1 LKLIPAR
8 RCSLLEV
15 KNVIVRYDTATILD
29 EASLKVEKGE
39 LVGLVGPN
47 GAGKT
52 TLLRAIAGLIN
63 WDREVLRGTRKSEVT
78 FEGSVEFEGERID
91 KLSAFE
97 IAKKGVQLCP
107 QMGRPFVEM
116 TVKENLFV
124 GAYLCKDKKEVN
136 ESLARVYELFPRLE
150 ERKSQLAGTL
160 SGGERQM
167 LAVGRSLMRRP
178 KLMLVDE
185 PSSGLAP
192 KIKDDL
198 FKRVE
203 EIYHELG
210 VTILLAEQDISFAFA
225 LSKRN
230 YVMSRGHI
238 IAQGTA
244 EELLKDETI
253 RKTYLGM

>member
-1 LKLIPAR
+1 
-8 RCSLLEV
+8 LLEV
-15 KNVIVRYDTATILD
+15 KNLTVRYDTATILD
-29 EASLKVEKGE
+29 EASLTVEKGE
-39 LVGLVGPN
+39 LVGLIGPN

-52 TLLRAIAGLIN
+52 TILRAIAGLIN
-63 WDREVLRGTRKSEVT
+63 WDREMLRGTRKSDVT
-78 FEGSVEFEGERID
+78 FEGSIEFEGERID
-91 KLSAFE
+91 KLAAFE
-97 IAKKGVQLCP
+97 IAKRGLQLCP

-116 TVKENLFV
+116 NVRDNLLA
-124 GAYLCKDKKEVN
+124 GAYLCKNQREVD
-136 ESLARVYELFPRLE
+136 ESLARVYELFPRLK
-150 ERKSQLAGTL
+150 ERKKQLSGTL

-230 YVMSRGHI
+230 YVVSGGHI

>member
-1 LKLIPAR
+1 
-8 RCSLLEV
+8 LLEV
-15 KNVIVRYDTATILD
+15 KDVIVRYDTATILD
-29 EASLKVEKGE
+29 GASLTVGKGE
-39 LVGLVGPN
+39 MVGLVGPN

-52 TLLRAIAGLIN
+52 TLLRAISGLIN
-63 WDREVLRGTRKSEVT
+63 WDKEVLRGTRKSDVT
-78 FEGSVEFEGERID
+78 FEGSIEFEGERID
-91 KLSAFE
+91 KLTGFQ
-97 IAKKGVQLCP
+97 IAQKGLQLCP

-116 TVKENLFV
+116 TVKDNLLA
-124 GAYLCKDKKEVN
+124 GAYLCKSQKEVT
-136 ESLARVYELFPRLE
+136 ESLTRVYELFPRLK
-150 ERKSQLAGTL
+150 ERENQISGTL

-203 EIYHELG
+203 EIYRELG

>member
-1 LKLIPAR
+1 
-8 RCSLLEV
+8 LLEV
-15 KNVIVRYDTATILD
+15 KDVIVRYDTATILD
-29 EASLKVEKGE
+29 GANLKVEKGE

-52 TLLRAIAGLIN
+52 TILRAIAGLIN
-63 WDREVLRGTRKSEVT
+63 WDKEILRGTRKSDVT
-78 FEGSVEFEGERID
+78 FQGSIEFEGEKID
-91 KLSAFE
+91 KLPAFE
-97 IAKKGVQLCP
+97 IAKRGIQLCP

-116 TVKENLFV
+116 TVRENLLA
-124 GAYLCKDKKEVN
+124 GAYLCEDKKEVE
-136 ESLARVYELFPRLE
+136 ESLAKVYELFPRLK
-150 ERKSQLAGTL
+150 EREKQQSGTL

-167 LAVGRSLMRRP
+167 LAVGRSLMRQP

-203 EIYHELG
+203 EIYKELG
-210 VTILLAEQDISFAFA
+210 VTILLAEQDISFAFS

-230 YVMSRGHI
+230 YVVSRGHI

-253 RKTYLGM
+253 RKTYLGL

>member
-1 LKLIPAR
+1 M
-8 RCSLLEV
+8 LEV
-15 KNVIVRYDTATILD
+15 KDVIVRYDTATILD
-29 EASLKVEKGE
+29 GASLTVEKGE

-63 WDREVLRGTRKSEVT
+63 WDREVLRGTKKSEVT
-78 FEGSVEFEGERID
+78 LKGSIEFEGERID
-91 KLSAFE
+91 KLSAVE
-97 IAKKGVQLCP
+97 IAKRGLQLCP

-116 TVKENLFV
+116 NVRDNLLA
-124 GAYLCKDKKEVN
+124 GAYLCKDKKEVD
-136 ESLARVYELFPRLE
+136 ESLAKVYELFPRLK
-150 ERKSQLAGTL
+150 EREKQLAGTL

-178 KLMLVDE
+178 KFMLVDE

-192 KIKDDL
+192 KIKEDL

-225 LSKRN
+225 LSKRS

-244 EELLKDETI
+244 DELLKDETI

>member
-1 LKLIPAR
+1 M
-8 RCSLLEV
+8 LEAKDV
-15 KNVIVRYDTATILD
+15 VVRYDTATVLD
-29 EASLKVEKGE
+29 GASLRVEKGE

-63 WDREVLRGTRKSEVT
+63 WDREILKGTKMEDVT
-78 FEGSVEFEGERID
+78 FDGSVEFEGERID
-91 KLSAFE
+91 RLPAPE
-97 IAKKGVQLCP
+97 IAKKGIQLCP
-107 QMGRPFVEM
+107 QMGRPFPEM
-116 TVKENLFV
+116 TVRDNLLA
-124 GAYLCKDKKEVN
+124 GAYLCKDRQEVN
-136 ESLARVYELFPRLE
+136 ESLARVYELFPRLK
-150 ERKSQLAGTL
+150 ERQKQLAGTL

-192 KIKDDL
+192 KIKDEL

-203 EIYHELG
+203 EIYRELG
-210 VTILLAEQDISFAFA
+210 VTILLAEQDISFAFD

-244 EELLKDETI
+244 QDLLADETI
-253 RKTYLGM
+253 RTTYLGL

>member
-1 LKLIPAR
+1 
-8 RCSLLEV
+8 LLEV
-15 KNVIVRYDTATILD
+15 RDVIVRYDTATILD
-29 EASLKVEKGE
+29 GANLKVEKGE

-63 WDREVLRGTRKSEVT
+63 WDKEVLRGTRKSDVT
-78 FEGSVEFEGERID
+78 FEGTIEFEGERID
-91 KLSAFE
+91 KLTGFQ
-97 IAKKGVQLCP
+97 IAQKGLQLCP

-116 TVKENLFV
+116 TVKDNLLA
-124 GAYLCKDKKEVN
+124 GAYLCKNQKEVD
-136 ESLARVYELFPRLE
+136 ESLDRVYVLFPRLK
-150 ERKSQLAGTL
+150 EREGQISGTL

-178 KLMLVDE
+178 KFMLVDE

-198 FKRVE
+198 FNRVE
-203 EIYHELG
+203 EIYKELG

-244 EELLKDETI
+244 DELLKDETI

>member
-1 LKLIPAR
+1 M
-8 RCSLLEV
+8 LEAKDV
-15 KNVIVRYDTATILD
+15 VVRYDTATVLD
-29 EASLKVEKGE
+29 GASLKVEKGE

-63 WDREVLRGTRKSEVT
+63 WDREILKGTKMEDVV
-78 FEGSVEFEGERID
+78 FEGSIEFEGERID
-91 KLSAFE
+91 KLSAPE
-97 IAKKGVQLCP
+97 IARKGIQLCP
-107 QMGRPFVEM
+107 QMGRPFAEM
-116 TVKENLFV
+116 TVKDNLLA
-124 GAYLCKDKKEVN
+124 GAYLCQDRKEIN
-136 ESLARVYELFPRLE
+136 ESLDRVYELFPRLR
-150 ERKSQLAGTL
+150 EREKQLAGTL

-178 KLMLVDE
+178 KFMLVDE

-203 EIYHELG
+203 EIYKELG

-244 EELLKDETI
+244 EELLSDETI
-253 RKTYLGM
+253 RKTYLGL

>member
-1 LKLIPAR
+1 M
-8 RCSLLEV
+8 LEV
-15 KNVIVRYDTATILD
+15 KDVIVRYDTATILD
-29 EASLKVEKGE
+29 GASLNVEEGE

-52 TLLRAIAGLIN
+52 TLLRAIVGLIN
-63 WDREVLRGTRKSEVT
+63 WDRETLRGTTKSKVT

-91 KLSAFE
+91 KLPAFQ
-97 IAKKGVQLCP
+97 IAKRGIQLCP
-107 QMGRPFVEM
+107 QMGRPFVELS
-116 TVKENLFV
+116 VQENLFA
-124 GAYLCKDKKEVN
+124 GAYLCKDRKEVQQ
-136 ESLARVYELFPRLE
+136 SLARVYELFPRLE
-150 ERKSQLAGTL
+150 ERKNQLSGTL

-244 EELLKDETI
+244 QELLKDETI
-253 RKTYLGM
+253 RKTYLGL

>member
-1 LKLIPAR
+1 V
-8 RCSLLEV
+8 LEV
-15 KNVIVRYDTATILD
+15 KNVTVRYDTATILD
-29 EASLKVEKGE
+29 EASLNVEKGE

-52 TLLRAIAGLIN
+52 TLLRTIAGLIN
-63 WDREVLRGTRKSEVT
+63 WDREVLRGTTKSDVT

-91 KLSAFE
+91 KLAAFQ
-97 IAKKGVQLCP
+97 IAKRGLQLCP

-116 TVKENLFV
+116 TVKENLIA
-124 GAYLCKDKKEVN
+124 GAYLVQNSKEVE
-136 ESLARVYELFPRLE
+136 ESLAKVYQLFPRLR
-150 ERKSQLAGTL
+150 ERQNQLSGTL

-203 EIYHELG
+203 EIYKELG

-244 EELLKDETI
+244 DELLKDETI
-253 RKTYLGM
+253 RKTYLGL

>member
-1 LKLIPAR
+1 M
-8 RCSLLEV
+8 LEV
-15 KNVIVRYDTATILD
+15 KDVTVRYDTATVLD
-29 EASLKVEKGE
+29 GASLTVEKGE

-52 TLLRAIAGLIN
+52 TLLRAIAGLII
-63 WDREVLRGTRKSEVT
+63 WDREVLRGTRKSDVT
-78 FEGSVEFEGERID
+78 FEGSIEFEGERINR
-91 KLSAFE
+91 LSAFE
-97 IAKKGVQLCP
+97 IAKKGLQLCP

-116 TVKENLFV
+116 TVRENLLA
-124 GAYLCKDKKEVN
+124 GAYLCKDKKEVD
-136 ESLARVYELFPRLE
+136 ESLARVYELFPRLK
-150 ERKSQLAGTL
+150 EREDQISGTL

-203 EIYHELG
+203 EIYKELG

-238 IAQGTA
+238 IAHGTA
-244 EELLKDETI
+244 DELLKDETI
-253 RKTYLGM
+253 RKTYLGL

>member
-1 LKLIPAR
+1 
-8 RCSLLEV
+8 LLEV
-15 KNVIVRYDTATILD
+15 KNITVRYDTATILD
-29 EASLKVEKGE
+29 EASLTVEKGE
-39 LVGLVGPN
+39 MVGLVGPN

-52 TLLRAIAGLIN
+52 TILRAIAGLIN
-63 WDREVLRGTRKSEVT
+63 WDREVLRGTRKSDVT
-78 FEGSVEFEGERID
+78 FEGSIEFEGERID
-91 KLSAFE
+91 KLSAFQ
-97 IAKKGVQLCP
+97 IAKRGLQLCP

-116 TVKENLFV
+116 NVRDNLLA
-124 GAYLCKDKKEVN
+124 GAYLCRNQKEVD
-136 ESLARVYELFPRLE
+136 ESLTRVYELFPRLE
-150 ERKSQLAGTL
+150 ERKNQLSGTL

-203 EIYHELG
+203 DIYKELG

-230 YVMSRGHI
+230 YVVSRGHI
-238 IAQGTA
+238 IAEGTA

-253 RKTYLGM
+253 RKTYLGL

>member
-1 LKLIPAR
+1 
-8 RCSLLEV
+8 LLEV
-15 KNVIVRYDTATILD
+15 KDVIVRYDTATILD
-29 EASLKVEKGE
+29 GASLTVEKGE
-39 LVGLVGPN
+39 LVGLIGPN

-63 WDREVLRGTRKSEVT
+63 WDREILRGTRKSDVT
-78 FEGSVEFEGERID
+78 FEGSIEFEGERID

-97 IAKKGVQLCP
+97 IAKKGLQLCP

-116 TVKENLFV
+116 SVRDNLFA
-124 GAYLCKDKKEVN
+124 GAYLCKNRKEAD
-136 ESLARVYELFPRLE
+136 ESLAKVYELFPRLK
-150 ERKSQLAGTL
+150 EREKQMSGTL

-178 KLMLVDE
+178 KFMLVDE

-203 EIYHELG
+203 EIYRELG

-238 IAQGTA
+238 IAHGTA
-244 EELLKDETI
+244 DELLKDETI

>member
-1 LKLIPAR
+1 
-8 RCSLLEV
+8 LLEV
-15 KNVIVRYDTATILD
+15 KNVIVKYDTATILD
-29 EASLKVEKGE
+29 GASLTVETGE
-39 LVGLVGPN
+39 FVGLVGPN

-63 WDREVLRGTRKSEVT
+63 WDREVLRGTRKSDVT
-78 FEGSVEFEGERID
+78 FEGSIEFEGERID
-91 KLSAFE
+91 KLSAFQ
-97 IAKKGVQLCP
+97 IAKKGLQLCP
-107 QMGRPFVEM
+107 QMGRPFAEM
-116 TVKENLFV
+116 SVRDNLLA
-124 GAYLCKDKKEVN
+124 GAYLCKDKREVQQ
-136 ESLARVYELFPRLE
+136 SLVKVYELFPRLK
-150 ERKSQLAGTL
+150 EREKQQSGTL

-178 KLMLVDE
+178 KFMLVDE

-203 EIYHELG
+203 EIYRELG

-253 RKTYLGM
+253 RKTYLGL

>member
-1 LKLIPAR
+1 
-8 RCSLLEV
+8 LLEV

-29 EASLKVEKGE
+29 EASLTVGKGE

-63 WDREVLRGTRKSEVT
+63 WDREILRGTKKSEVT
-78 FEGSVEFEGERID
+78 FEGSIEFEGERID

-116 TVKENLFV
+116 TVKENLLV
-124 GAYLCKDKKEVN
+124 GAYLCKDRKEVQQ
-136 ESLARVYELFPRLE
+136 SLTRVYELFPRLK
-150 ERKSQLAGTL
+150 EREKQLGGTL

>member
-1 LKLIPAR
+1 
-8 RCSLLEV
+8 LLEV
-15 KNVIVRYDTATILD
+15 KDVIVRYDTATILD
-29 EASLKVEKGE
+29 GASLTVGKGE

-52 TLLRAIAGLIN
+52 TLLRTIAGLIN
-63 WDREVLRGTRKSEVT
+63 WDREVLRGTRNSDVT
-78 FEGSVEFEGERID
+78 FEGSIEFEGERID

-97 IAKKGVQLCP
+97 IAKKGLQLCP

-116 TVKENLFV
+116 TVKENLLA
-124 GAYLCKDKKEVN
+124 GAYLCKDKKEVD
-136 ESLARVYELFPRLE
+136 ESLGKVYELFPRLE
-150 ERKSQLAGTL
+150 ERKNQLSGTL

-192 KIKDDL
+192 KIKEDL

-203 EIYHELG
+203 EIYKELG

-244 EELLKDETI
+244 EELLKDDTI

>member
-1 LKLIPAR
+1 M
-8 RCSLLEV
+8 LEV

-29 EASLKVEKGE
+29 DASLTVETGE
-39 LVGLVGPN
+39 FVGLVGPN

-63 WDREVLRGTRKSEVT
+63 WDRKILKGTRKSDVI
-78 FEGSVEFEGERID
+78 FEGSIEFEGERID
-91 KLSAFE
+91 KLSASE

-116 TVKENLFV
+116 TVKENLLA
-124 GAYLCKDKKEVN
+124 GAYLCRDKKEVN
-136 ESLARVYELFPRLE
+136 ESLAKVNALFPRLG
-150 ERKSQLAGTL
+150 ERKNQLAGTL

-167 LAVGRSLMRRP
+167 LAVGRALMRRP

-198 FKRVE
+198 FKRIE
-203 EIYHELG
+203 EIYLELG

-230 YVMSRGHI
+230 YVVSRGHI

-244 EELLKDETI
+244 AELLKDDTI
-253 RKTYLGM
+253 RKTYLGL